1 MPVPRIWST
10 TLFYLFLATSAAAFA
25 APQTGKSPSNEKEE
39 KSYEIEVVVFE
50 NILPGLADEEQWVSL
65 NQPVIAGL
73 EDAMEPGDAPATPSS
88 PPGAS
93 LAAAV
98 AALGRDPNYRILAH
112 KLWAQTA
119 EAQKDAK
126 SIRIRSKRAGEL
138 DGVIKFYVS
147 RFLHL
152 EVDLLFR
159 GENTT
164 NLTSTANPS
173 VTVAAPG
180 NEQLYEISET
190 RRVKSKEIH
199 YFDHPKFG
207 LVVRIT
213 PQSN

>member
-1 MPVPRIWST
+1 VPRIWST
-10 TLFYLFLATSAAAFA
+10 TLFYLFLAAGTAAFA
-25 APQTGKSPSNEKEE
+25 ASPAGRGPANEKEE

-50 NILPGLADEEQWVSL
+50 NILPGLADEEQWAPL

-112 KLWAQTA
+112 KLWAQPA

-126 SIRIRSKRAGEL
+126 SIRIRNKRAGV
-138 DGVIKFYVS
+138 DGVVKFYVS

-159 GENTT
+159 GENTA
-164 NLTSTANPS
+164 NVTSTADPS
-173 VTVAAPG
+173 VTVAAPV
-180 NEQLYEISET
+180 NEQFYEISET

>member
-1 MPVPRIWST
+1 ML
-10 TLFYLFLATSAAAFA
+10 LFYLLLVTGTAALAAQPAGKGPSA
-25 APQTGKSPSNEKEE
+25 EKEE
-39 KSYEIEVVVFE
+39 KSYEIEVVVFA
-50 NILPGLADEEQWVSL
+50 NTAPGTVDDEQWAPL

-73 EDAMEPGDAPATPSS
+73 DVAIEPGDAPATPPS

-112 KLWAQTA
+112 KQWVQPA
-119 EAQKDAK
+119 EAPKDAK
-126 SIRIRSKRAGEL
+126 PIRIRGKQAGEL
-138 DGVIKFYVS
+138 DGVMKFYVS

-159 GENTT
+159 GENTA
-164 NLTSTANPS
+164 NVSPTANPS
-173 VTVAAPG
+173 GIVTAPAT
-180 NEQLYEISET
+180 QQFYEISET

-213 PQSN
+213 PQTNK